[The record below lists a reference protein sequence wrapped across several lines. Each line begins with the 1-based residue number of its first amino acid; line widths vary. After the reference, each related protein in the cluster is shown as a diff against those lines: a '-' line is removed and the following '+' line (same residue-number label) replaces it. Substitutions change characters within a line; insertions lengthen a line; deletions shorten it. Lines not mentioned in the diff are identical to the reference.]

1 MSDFYNDVLNKIC
14 LGIIIIDSEE
24 NIILWNDW
32 MEKLTKIPEAR
43 ALAKPITEI
52 CPRFKT
58 PSYSSIIKT
67 VIETGQSRF
76 LSGAVHGTF
85 FQNSSTDVNNE
96 LIRQNLHIEP
106 IVIGK
111 WTYALIQVL
120 DVSNQY
126 QKVQQMRNFI
136 KNLESENI
144 EIKQT
149 EEESRNLALHDTL
162 TGLPNRLNLMNQ
174 LMEMTGKPAVED
186 EMSAVIFLDL
196 DDFKAINDTYG
207 HSIGDAL
214 LQETALRLKASIRSS
229 DFVARLAGDEF
240 VLLIKG
246 VKEKDM
252 VETIANKIKNQFTTP
267 FVLDDMTLMVTSS
280 FGISLYPQDATVPD
294 TLLYEADKALYSAK
308 HSGKASFTFYEE

>member
-1 MSDFYNDVLNKIC
+1 MSDFYNDVLNKIS
-14 LGIIIIDSEE
+14 LGIILVDSNE

-32 MEKLTKIPEAR
+32 MEKLTKIPEAKV
-43 ALAKPITEI
+43 LAKPINEV
-52 CPRFKT
+52 CPRFIT
-58 PSYSSIIKT
+58 PNYKSIIKT

-76 LSGAVHGTF
+76 LSGAAHGVF
-85 FQNSSTDVNNE
+85 FQNIVTDANNGM
-96 LIRQNLHIEP
+96 IRQNLQIEP
-106 IVIGK
+106 IMIGK
-111 WTYALIQVL
+111 WSYALIQVI
-120 DVSNQY
+120 DVSNHY

-149 EEESRNLALHDTL
+149 EEASRNLALHDTL
-162 TGLPNRLNLMNQ
+162 TGLPNRLNLMNH
-174 LMEMTGKPAVED
+174 LTEMTGKSVGED

-196 DDFKAINDTYG
+196 DDFKSINDTYG

-214 LQETALRLKASIRSS
+214 LQETSLRLKASIRSS

-246 VKEKDM
+246 VKAKDM
-252 VETIANKIKNQFTTP
+252 VETIANKIKNQFATA

-280 FGISLYPQDATVPD
+280 FGISLYPHDATVPD
-294 TLLYEADKALYSAK
+294 TLLYKADKALYSAK
-308 HSGKASFTFYEE
+308 HSGKASFAFYEE